1 MNSAISQAIDSI
13 STWLQ
18 LLITVGAVVTLFLTV
33 GKAAQ
38 KPNQTQDQRLDEHDK
53 RLRDIEERLDIGNKH
68 FEQVDKGER
77 VTQKALLAHMSH
89 ALDGNDVDKL
99 KDAKDALETYLLDK

>member
-1 MNSAISQAIDSI
+1 MNPAISQAIDNI

-18 LLITVGAVVTLFLTV
+18 LIITVGAVVTLFLTV

-53 RLRDIEERLDIGNKH
+53 RQRDIEERLDIGSKH

-77 VTQKALLAHMSH
+77 VTQKALLALMSH

>member
-1 MNSAISQAIDSI
+1 MNPGVAQAIDNI

-18 LLITVGAVVTLFLTV
+18 LIITVGAVVTLFLTV

-68 FEQVDKGER
+68 FAQVDEGER
-77 VTQKALLAHMSH
+77 VTQKALLALMSH
-89 ALDGNDVDKL
+89 AINGNDVDKL
-99 KDAKDALETYLLDK
+99 KDAKDSLEAYLLDK